1 MTKLKFQDFYEVI
14 TKDKPKYLYKVVRKI
29 DRSSY
34 AINKNSSYFLK
45 YEKGKIVTAVWR
57 SFGIFCFR
65 TKNYAEDFIDVNSD
79 FFRNK
84 FLIIKVKPLGEIR
97 KPNYIFSSYYF
108 EAYDS
113 LKYSY
118 KTMNYSKNI
127 YIPYGTICCES
138 VEVLT

>member
-45 YEKGKIVTAVWR
+45 YEKGKIVSAVWR

-65 TKNYAEDFIDVNSD
+65 AKNYAEDFIDFANFAD
-79 FFRNK
+79 R

-97 KPNYIFSSYYF
+97 NPNYIFSTSYF
-108 EAYDS
+108 ENYDS

-118 KTMNYSKNI
+118 KTMYYSKNI